1 MLKRWREEEKGFF
14 LELLKRFYLW
24 RLKLSNLK
32 NGLLAPNKEK
42 YLGFLR
48 NWRWEKRG
56 GERERERENGKM
68 NAVFISSTFHCCI

>member
-1 MLKRWREEEKGFF
+1 MKGGRERIFLWNYLKDFIYGD
-14 LELLKRFYLW
+14 
-24 RLKLSNLK
+24 SNCQILK